1 MIKNNV
7 VDGEIVIYNPD
18 ESVNINVMV
27 YGDTVWLTQAQMSEL
42 FGVQRQAITKH
53 LKNIFVSGELLH
65 EATCSILELVQVEG
79 NIEVRR
85 NVEIYNLDVIISV
98 GFRVNTKRGIQF
110 RRWANTVLKEYL
122 LKGYAVNRRLDDL
135 EKRTSANEEK
145 IDFFVR
151 MSLPPVE
158 GIFYEGQIFDAFVF
172 VSDLI
177 RRAKERIVL
186 IDNYIDESILVLLD
200 KRGVGVKATIFTVK
214 LSSSLQL
221 DLKKHNEQ
229 YRPIELKIIT
239 GVHDR
244 FLIIDQEL
252 YHIGASLKDL
262 GKKLFAFSRLNTD
275 LLDGLFKCDGSIV
288 SSP

>member
-1 MIKNNV
+1 M
-7 VDGEIVIYNPD
+7 
-18 ESVNINVMV
+18 
-27 YGDTVWLTQAQMSEL
+27 
-42 FGVQRQAITKH
+42 
-53 LKNIFVSGELLH
+53 
-65 EATCSILELVQVEG
+65 ELVQIEG
-79 NIEVRR
+79 
-85 NVEIYNLDVIISV
+85 
-98 GFRVNTKRGIQF
+98 
-110 RRWANTVLKEYL
+110 
-122 LKGYAVNRRLDDL
+122 
-135 EKRTSANEEK
+135 
-145 IDFFVR
+145 
-151 MSLPPVE
+151 
-158 GIFYEGQIFDAFVF
+158 AFVC

-200 KRGVGVKATIFTVK
+200 KRGVGVMATICTVK

-229 YRPIELKIIT
+229 YQPVELKIIT

-275 LLDGLFKCDGSIV
+275 LLDGLFKYDGSNV